1 MTQIARENFH
11 IGSRTF
17 DNYSKY
23 REAQERH
30 RPSNANA
37 PWSKEHEQELY
48 FLKEVKRFSDDG
60 IAKHFQRTVGAI
72 ERRIRLLKDQGRWM
86 SSNQVGARAVLVEIE
101 KVDFFKNILNGVDPN
116 TGEEFN
122 SDSVWM
128 HPQIQRDILRYM
140 IS

>member
-1 MTQIARENFH
+1 
-11 IGSRTF
+11 
-17 DNYSKY
+17 
-23 REAQERH
+23 
-30 RPSNANA
+30 
-37 PWSKEHEQELY
+37 
-48 FLKEVKRFSDDG
+48 
-60 IAKHFQRTVGAI
+60 
-72 ERRIRLLKDQGRWM
+72 M